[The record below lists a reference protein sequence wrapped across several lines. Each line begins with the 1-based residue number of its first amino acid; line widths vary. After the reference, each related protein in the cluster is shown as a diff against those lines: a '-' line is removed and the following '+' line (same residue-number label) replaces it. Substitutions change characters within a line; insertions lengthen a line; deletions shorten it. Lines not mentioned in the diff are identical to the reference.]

1 MRTLELYNDQYAP
14 TLLKGDQFL
23 SDEPVMLKREGQP
36 VAVIIPF
43 VEYKA
48 FRAWQDI
55 DLGSL
60 PSEPAFTAEGDRE
73 ALAAVERIGAMFPP
87 LDAETAQYIAESP
100 EISLDYHFSLED
112 NE

>member
-1 MRTLELYNDQYAP
+1 MKTMELYSNPSNFIKYDQV
-14 TLLKGDQFL
+14 L
-23 SDEPVMLKREGQP
+23 SNEPVMLKREGQP

-48 FRAWQDI
+48 FRAWQDAI
-55 DLGSL
+55 SELL
-60 PSEPAFTAEGDRE
+60 PSEPPRTPKGDKE

-100 EISLDYHFSLED
+100 EISLDYHFLLD
-112 NE
+112 NDE